1 MHTCFSCQV
10 MIYSSDRSKNT
21 YYFVFVLYKCGLQLL
36 GSISR
41 EGYLYTCFLLN
52 QSSAIYAL
60 ANQFDVQGKPFM
72 LLWFLFVF
80 FCIFVFLSKNRSFI
94 RGYVSTLFYFKRF
107 NRPQMGKPIQCY
119 SRTCSIS

>member
-36 GSISR
+36 RSISR
-41 EGYLYTCFLLN
+41 EGYLYTCLFIKSKQCNLCPCQANLMCKESLSCFCGSYLY
-52 QSSAIYAL
+52 SS
-60 ANQFDVQGKPFM
+60 
-72 LLWFLFVF
+72 
-80 FCIFVFLSKNRSFI
+80 VFLYSLAKIGLLSN
-94 RGYVSTLFYFKRF
+94 VSTLFYFKRF